1 MILRRS
7 AASPSAVWW
16 VLALCGAV
24 VTAAQSVSVAP
35 GEFIMGGQDGEP
47 DERPVHT
54 VRLPGYRIDRHEVT
68 AASYDSCVAAGACT
82 PAHYTDGKC
91 ILWSAGGPRKVRVP
105 PRYRSPDYP
114 VVCVSWRQ
122 ARAYCR
128 FRGKRL
134 PTEAQWERAAL
145 AGGSTVYAW
154 GNEKPGASRCTPAGQ
169 NHPSPVGS
177 YPPNAWSLRDMTGN
191 VWEWVYDRYQPDY
204 YAESDSGNPTGPPVG
219 RYRVI
224 RGGGWYSGP
233 RQLRIRNR
241 HWFVPEYGEVSIGF
255 RCAQ

>member
-1 MILRRS
+1 MLRGRGGTVVADCWLLMLWLVS
-7 AASPSAVWW
+7 AAAQT
-16 VLALCGAV
+16 
-24 VTAAQSVSVAP
+24 VTVP
-35 GEFIMGGQDGEP
+35 NGEFKMGDNGGDV
-47 DERPVHT
+47 DERPMHT
-54 VRLPGYRIDRHEVT
+54 VRLSAYRIDAHEVT
-68 AASYDSCVAAGACT
+68 VASYDSCVAAGACS

-91 ILWSAGGPRKVRVP
+91 ILWSRGGPRKVKVP
-105 PRYRSPDYP
+105 QRYRSDSFP

-128 FRGKRL
+128 YKGKKL

-145 AGGSTVYAW
+145 GGAAGKYAW
-154 GNEKPGASRCTPAGQ
+154 GDEQPSESRCTPARR

-177 YPPNAWSLRDMTGN
+177 YPPNGWGLWDMTGN

-204 YAESDSGNPTGPPVG
+204 YADAKSENPAGPTVG

-233 RQLRIRNR
+233 EQLRVRNR